1 MRFTTRM
8 KMKAVPKIKITDKKR
23 KKLLTANALKRALY
37 LNTIHCFRSNFS
49 FENAIRKK
57 PDRSDSMISS
67 SEKLV
72 FRITNHLISRN
83 QDKMANTGR
92 ENLKSNQRYKI
103 AIIIPEAARIIPANL
118 YGYGSRK
125 VFMAVAKD

>member
-1 MRFTTRM
+1 
-8 KMKAVPKIKITDKKR
+8 
-23 KKLLTANALKRALY
+23 
-37 LNTIHCFRSNFS
+37 
-49 FENAIRKK
+49 
-57 PDRSDSMISS
+57 MISS